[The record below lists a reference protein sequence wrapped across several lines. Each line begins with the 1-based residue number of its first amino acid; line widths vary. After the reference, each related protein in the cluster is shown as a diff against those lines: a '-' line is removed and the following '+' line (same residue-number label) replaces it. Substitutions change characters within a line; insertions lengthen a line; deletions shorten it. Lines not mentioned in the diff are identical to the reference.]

1 MKEAFRHINFKP
13 HTLKVIQLCN
23 SIIEGY
29 QAKGYDLTLRQ
40 LYYQLVARDLI
51 PNKST
56 EYDKLGDVVSNGRLA
71 GLIDWEAI
79 VDRTRS
85 VRGTPHKDN
94 PEQAISI
101 AAHGYRRDKW
111 TDQPNRV
118 EIWVEKEA
126 LAGIFSRVAAKN
138 DIDYFSCRGYA
149 SQTAMYDAAKRFQYY
164 RDMGQETIILHF
176 GDHDPSGMDM
186 TRDIRERIEMFLL
199 DEGIEVNR
207 LALNM
212 DQVRKYNPPP
222 NPAKESDSRSG
233 QYVKLYGSSSWELD
247 ALDPETLAGLVDDAI
262 GDFRDNTLW
271 EAAVAKEN
279 AERESLRG
287 ISSRYSEVAEYVK
300 GTGYRIIPDDE
311 PEEDYD
317 D

>member
-1 MKEAFRHINFKP
+1 MKEAFRHFNFKSN
-13 HTLKVIQLCN
+13 TLKVIDLCN

-56 EYDKLGDVVSNGRLA
+56 EYDKLGDVVSNARLA

-79 VDRTRS
+79 VDRTRGL
-85 VRGTPHKDN
+85 RGTVHKDN
-94 PEQAISI
+94 PEAAIAS
-101 AAHGYRRDKW
+101 AARGYRRDKW

-126 LAGIFSRVAAKN
+126 LAGIFSRVAARN

-149 SQTAMYDAAKRFQYY
+149 SQTAMYDAAKRFAHY
-164 RDMGQETIILHF
+164 RDMGQETVILHF
-176 GDHDPSGMDM
+176 GDHDPSGIDM
-186 TRDIRERIEMFLL
+186 TRDIRERIEMFLY

-212 DQVRKYNPPP
+212 DQVRRYNPPP

-247 ALDPETLAGLVDDAI
+247 ALDPDTLANLVDEAI
-262 GDFRDNTLW
+262 KDFRDEDLW
-271 EAAVAKEN
+271 EAAVAKETE
-279 AERESLRG
+279 ERASLG
-287 ISSRYSEVAEYVK
+287 VISAEYQDIAQRPK
-300 GTGYRIIPDDE
+300 DE
-311 PEEDYD
+311 GKITITDEEEDYD
-317 D
+317 A

>member
-1 MKEAFRHINFKP
+1 MKEAFRHFNFKSN
-13 HTLKVIQLCN
+13 TLKVIDLCN

-56 EYDKLGDVVSNGRLA
+56 EYDKLGDVVSNARLA

-79 VDRTRS
+79 VDRTRGL
-85 VRGTPHKDN
+85 RGTVHKDN
-94 PEQAISI
+94 PEAAIAS
-101 AAHGYRRDKW
+101 AARGYRRDKW

-126 LAGIFSRVAAKN
+126 LAGIFSRVAARN

-149 SQTAMYDAAKRFQYY
+149 SQTAMYDAAKRFAHY
-164 RDMGQETIILHF
+164 RDMGQETVILHF
-176 GDHDPSGMDM
+176 GDHDPSGIDM
-186 TRDIRERIEMFLL
+186 TRDIRERIEMFLY

-212 DQVRKYNPPP
+212 DQVRRYNPPP

-247 ALDPETLAGLVDDAI
+247 ALDPDTLANLVDEAI
-262 GDFRDNTLW
+262 KDFRDEDLW
-271 EAAVAKEN
+271 EAAVAKETE
-279 AERESLRG
+279 ERASLG
-287 ISSRYSEVAEYVK
+287 VISAEYQDIAQRLK
-300 GTGYRIIPDDE
+300 DE
-311 PEEDYD
+311 GKITITDEEEDYD
-317 D
+317 A